1 MKINVARARAA
12 DVRAACSSFV
22 EIASKRG
29 RSPCSDRLIRTRRIF
44 NARFILHARDR
55 TFEGPP
61 VEYALLG
68 RISTKSAG
76 GMSEYITADIVPL
89 RVAANTCLYFRRR
102 GSFIHLCNLLL
113 AVNMSVNRSN
123 QQIIGDRSDI
133 SLQTR

>member
-1 MKINVARARAA
+1 
-12 DVRAACSSFV
+12 
-22 EIASKRG
+22 
-29 RSPCSDRLIRTRRIF
+29 
-44 NARFILHARDR
+44 
-55 TFEGPP
+55 
-61 VEYALLG
+61 LLG